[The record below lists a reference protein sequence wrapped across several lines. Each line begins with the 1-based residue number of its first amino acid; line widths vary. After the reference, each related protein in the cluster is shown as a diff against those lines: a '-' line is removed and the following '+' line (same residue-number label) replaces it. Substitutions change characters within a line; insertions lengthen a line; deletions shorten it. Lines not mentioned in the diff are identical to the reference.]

1 MDMLFFGDTGGT
13 PEDFGGSHEAPVRFG
28 AKWPRHDMAPMI
40 PLMAKAAPN
49 VGFAITMST
58 TYHHPFY
65 IARFFNALD
74 HVTRGRIAWN
84 VVTSAYK
91 NEAANYGFEEMMDH
105 DQRYVRADEF
115 VEVTF
120 KLWNSVEKDAFV
132 LDRDKGVFADPS
144 KVHRIDHRGKY
155 FSVRGPLPAQPS
167 PQHRPIIIQAGL
179 SGPGMDLAAHYADV
193 QFSTRRTVPTMQQH
207 RASLDQK
214 LMAFGR
220 KPRDIGILWSIRI
233 QVAESD
239 AAAKEKERRYLE
251 AIPPQAGLIE
261 MSAQYNVDF
270 SKARPGMKLVDF
282 ADEVRNQKGNYGS
295 FDELLK
301 TTDTSQTVE
310 EFGRRFLVDRVLV
323 ATGTPKSIADKLE
336 EMHVATGSNGGF
348 ILARGYSAMD
358 NIREIVEHVVP
369 ELRRRG
375 LARKE
380 YAGPTLRENLD

>member
-1 MDMLFFGDTGGT
+1 
-13 PEDFGGSHEAPVRFG
+13 
-28 AKWPRHDMAPMI
+28 
-40 PLMAKAAPN
+40 
-49 VGFAITMST
+49 
-58 TYHHPFY
+58 
-65 IARFFNALD
+65 
-74 HVTRGRIAWN
+74 
-84 VVTSAYK
+84 
-91 NEAANYGFEEMMDH
+91 
-105 DQRYVRADEF
+105 
-115 VEVTF
+115 
-120 KLWNSVEKDAFV
+120 
-132 LDRDKGVFADPS
+132 
-144 KVHRIDHRGKY
+144 
-155 FSVRGPLPAQPS
+155 
-167 PQHRPIIIQAGL
+167 
-179 SGPGMDLAAHYADV
+179 MDLAAHYADV

-220 KPRDIGILWSIRI
+220 KPRDVGILWSIRI

-358 NIREIVEHVVP
+358 NIREFVEHVVP

>member
-1 MDMLFFGDTGGT
+1 
-13 PEDFGGSHEAPVRFG
+13 
-28 AKWPRHDMAPMI
+28 
-40 PLMAKAAPN
+40 
-49 VGFAITMST
+49 MST

-220 KPRDIGILWSIRI
+220 KPRDVGILWSIRI

-270 SKARPGMKLVDF
+270 SKALPGMKLVDF

-358 NIREIVEHVVP
+358 NIREFVEHVVP

>member
-1 MDMLFFGDTGGT
+1 MLFFGDTGGT

-115 VEVTF
+115 VKVTF

-220 KPRDIGILWSIRI
+220 KPRDVGILWSIRI